1 MRQRLRTAVN
11 DHPVAAF
18 FLLAYALSWAV
29 WIPTSLGS
37 GGLAT
42 AGTVVGSFGPA
53 VAAAVV
59 LWLDGGSVREWVR
72 RIVRW
77 RVAPRWYLLALVL
90 PLIVVALASV
100 GIAFLGGDV
109 DPSTL
114 GGRGS
119 MVLASYLIVALVG
132 GGNEEPGWR
141 GFALP
146 RLQERYAPVAATLLL
161 GVVWAFWHLPLLPV
175 DTAALHGLAWLLEE
189 GPLVVLRVLNIVG
202 FAFLLTWIYNR
213 TGSVLLALLLHAGI
227 NTANSTLVPLP
238 LEALVGD
245 AYPTVLLAV
254 TVAVWVVAV
263 ALVVLTRGRLGYES
277 GSHAG

>member
-1 MRQRLRTAVN
+1 MRERLRTVV
-11 DHPVAAF
+11 DDRPVASF
-18 FLLAYALSWAV
+18 FVLAYALSWAV
-29 WIPTSLGS
+29 WIPTALGS

-42 AGTVVGSFGPA
+42 VGTIVGSFGPA
-53 VAAAVV
+53 VAGALVT
-59 LWLDGGSVREWVR
+59 WLDGGSVRAWAR

-77 RVAPRWYLLALVL
+77 RVAPRWYLVAFAL
-90 PLIVVALASV
+90 PLVVVGLASV
-100 GIAFLGGDV
+100 GLWLLGGDV

-114 GGRGS
+114 RGRGS

-146 RLQERYAPVAATLLL
+146 RLQERYAPVPATLLL

-175 DTAALHGLAWLLEE
+175 DAAALHGLAWLLEE

-238 LEALVGD
+238 FEALAGD
-245 AYPTVLLAV
+245 AYPIVLLTV

-263 ALVVLTRGRLGYES
+263 LLVVLTRGRLGYETD
-277 GSHAG
+277 GR